1 VDPKLLFF
9 FFPGSGAGSYFD
21 LKGIVQ
27 RKLTGVKNKLKG
39 LSFGDGV
46 LGIFLNF
53 NGTPSWILPKTFCRQ
68 LSPKY

>member
-1 VDPKLLFF
+1 MWVSFISVPEALGSVVDPKLLFF

-46 LGIFLNF
+46 LGIF
-53 NGTPSWILPKTFCRQ
+53 
-68 LSPKY
+68 